1 MSETPTVA
9 YAKPWWSEMTR
20 YHWFVFLVAAVGWL
34 ADCMDQQLFVL
45 TRNDALAEL
54 LDKKPNSAEVQT
66 AGSYAT
72 AIFLMGWAVGGLV
85 FGVMGDRIGRV
96 KTMLITIVVYSVFT
110 GISIFAT
117 GFWDYSLFRF
127 LTGLGVGGEF
137 AVGVA
142 LVAEV
147 MPDGARPYTLG
158 LLQAFSAIGNCAA
171 ALIYILLGVLEMR
184 GSLSGLT
191 LLGLPLTGWRIAF
204 LIGTIPALIALLVRR
219 RLKEPERWAEAKGQ
233 KRGSY
238 AELFGNAR
246 WRYHAFVGLGIGFAA
261 VVGLWGIGFFGVQLA
276 MGVIKEN
283 LAAEGLQGNELAG
296 RVKIWGGLY
305 SFFLN
310 LGAALGMIYFGYLAQ
325 RLNRRWAFFFAFS
338 SAMVATA
345 ATFWMFNSASQTFW
359 LTPIMGFCLL
369 SIFAVLAIYFP
380 ELFPTR
386 LRSTGTS
393 FCYNVG
399 RFVAALGPFMFG
411 FLVSNVFSAAQGY
424 SKMDGLRYAGVVMC
438 SVFLIGIAM
447 LPFAPETKG
456 KPLPE

>member
-1 MSETPTVA
+1 MPIMTSSTSST
-9 YAKPWWSEMTR
+9 PWWREMTR
-20 YHWFVFLVAAVGWL
+20 YHWFVFLVAGVGWL

-45 TRNDALAEL
+45 TRNDALGEL
-54 LDKKPNSAEVQT
+54 LGKPANDPEVHKL
-66 AGSYAT
+66 GGYAT

-96 KTMLITIVVYSVFT
+96 RTMLITIVIYSVFT

-117 GFWDYSLFRF
+117 GFWDYSLYRF

-147 MPDGARPYTLG
+147 MPDRARPYTLG
-158 LLQAFSAIGNCAA
+158 LLQACSAIGNCTA
-171 ALIYILLGVLEMR
+171 ALVYIAIGMLEQN
-184 GSLSGLT
+184 GTLQGWSLF
-191 LLGLPLTGWRIAF
+191 GLPLTGWRIAF
-204 LIGTIPALIALLVRR
+204 LFGTIPAAIALLVRR
-219 RLKEPERWAEAKGQ
+219 RIKEPEKWAETKGQ

-238 AELFGNAR
+238 TELFGTPR
-246 WRYHAFVGLGIGFAA
+246 WRYHALIGLGLGFAA

-276 MGVIKEN
+276 MGVIREN
-283 LAAEGLQGNELAG
+283 LRTDGLGGAELAG
-296 RVKIWGGLY
+296 QVKIWGGLY

-310 LGAALGMIYFGYLAQ
+310 LGAAFGMMFFGYLAQ
-325 RLNRRWAFFFAFS
+325 KLNRRMAFFLAFVV
-338 SAMVATA
+338 AMLTTA
-345 ATFWMFNSASQTFW
+345 ATFWMFDRTSMVFW
-359 LTPIMGFCLL
+359 LTPLMGFCLL
-369 SIFAVLAIYFP
+369 SLFAVLAIYFP

-411 FLVSNVFSAAQGY
+411 FLVSAVFSESQGY
-424 SKMDGLRYAGVVMC
+424 TKIEGLRYAGVVMC
-438 SVFLIGIAM
+438 GVFFIGIAI
-447 LPFAPETKG
+447 LPFAPETKN

>member
-1 MSETPTVA
+1 MMSEPALKPAT
-9 YAKPWWSEMTR
+9 PWWREMTR

-45 TRNDALAEL
+45 TRNDALGEL
-54 LDKKPNSAEVQT
+54 MGLPPSDPQVSK
-66 AGSYAT
+66 AGGTAT
-72 AIFLMGWAVGGLV
+72 AIFLMGWACGGLI

-96 KTMLITIVVYSVFT
+96 RTMLLTIILYSLFT

-117 GFWDYSLFRF
+117 GFWDYSLYRF

-147 MPDGARPYTLG
+147 MPDRARPYTLG
-158 LLQAFSAIGNCAA
+158 LLQAFSAVGNCTA
-171 ALIYILLGVLEMR
+171 ALVYILLGMLEMN
-184 GSLSGLT
+184 GSLKDLSLFGI
-191 LLGLPLTGWRIAF
+191 PLTGWRLAF
-204 LIGTIPALIALLVRR
+204 LFGTIPAAIALLVRR
-219 RLKEPERWAEAKGQ
+219 KLKEPERWAETSAQ

-238 AELFGNAR
+238 AELFGTPR
-246 WRYHAFVGLGIGFAA
+246 WRYNALIGLVIGFAA

-276 MGVIKEN
+276 MTVITDN
-283 LAAEGLQGNELAG
+283 LKQEGLTGQELTG
-296 RVKIWGGLY
+296 TVKIWGGLY

-310 LGAALGMIYFGYLAQ
+310 LGAAGGMILFGYLAQ
-325 RLNRRWAFFFAFS
+325 RLNRRMAFFLAFTV
-338 SAMVATA
+338 AMIATA
-345 ATFWMFNSASQTFW
+345 ATFWSFSNRLQTFW
-359 LTPIMGFCLL
+359 MTPIMGFCLL
-369 SIFAVLAIYFP
+369 SVFAVLAIYFP

-399 RFVAALGPFMFG
+399 RFVAASGPYVFG
-411 FLVSNVFSAAQGY
+411 FLVSSVFSESAGY
-424 SKMDGLRYAGVVMC
+424 TKIEGLRYAGTVMC
-438 SVFLIGIAM
+438 CVFLVGIAI